1 MSRALL
7 LRCPVCD
14 ATHAFRGDRD
24 DHEKAELLDA
34 TADHLRNHSL
44 GESARAIRK
53 HEAVADAEE
62 RILADD
68 EVTRL
73 PTDGWAET
81 AEAAVV
87 D

>member
-24 DHEKAELLDA
+24 DHEKAELLDRA
-34 TADHLRNHSL
+34 DDHLRDHAL

-53 HEAVADAEE
+53 HEVVADAEE
-62 RILADD
+62 RILAGD
-68 EVTRL
+68 ELDRL
-73 PTDGWAET
+73 PTDGWRADV
-81 AEAAVV
+81 ALVG
-87 D
+87 